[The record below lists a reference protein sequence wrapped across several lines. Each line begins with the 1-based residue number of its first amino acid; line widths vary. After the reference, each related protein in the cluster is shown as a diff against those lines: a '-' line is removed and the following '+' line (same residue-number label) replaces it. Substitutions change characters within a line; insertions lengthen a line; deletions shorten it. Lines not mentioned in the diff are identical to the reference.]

1 VITNSVS
8 RRYAKGLFDSLET
21 AAVEPTRQ
29 GLADIAAALA
39 ASPALKTVLASP
51 GFTFEEKR
59 AVLSALNRRVG
70 GPATLSA
77 FFALLL
83 RENRVT
89 LLREIADAFAAQVDL
104 QKGTTKVSV
113 TSACSLAP
121 AEQDALQARLRD
133 LLRRDVDLTFQ
144 TDPAVVGGLHI
155 RIGSHVID
163 GTVRGRLTALQSLLT
178 KE

>member
-1 VITNSVS
+1 VITNSVA

-21 AAVEPTRQ
+21 AAIEPTRRS
-29 GLADIAAALA
+29 LTDIATALA
-39 ASPALKTVLASP
+39 ASPVLRTVLASP

-59 AVLSALNRRVG
+59 EVLAALNRKVG
-70 GPATLSA
+70 GPAALTA
-77 FFALLL
+77 FFALLI

-89 LLREIADAFAAQVDL
+89 LLREIADAFATRADME
-104 QKGTTKVSV
+104 KGTRTVAV
-113 TSACSLAP
+113 TSARALA
-121 AEQDALQARLRD
+121 AADQDALRTRLRD
-133 LLRRDVDLTFQ
+133 LLHRDVDLTFQ

-163 GTVRGRLTALQSLLT
+163 GTVRGRLTAMRSLLT